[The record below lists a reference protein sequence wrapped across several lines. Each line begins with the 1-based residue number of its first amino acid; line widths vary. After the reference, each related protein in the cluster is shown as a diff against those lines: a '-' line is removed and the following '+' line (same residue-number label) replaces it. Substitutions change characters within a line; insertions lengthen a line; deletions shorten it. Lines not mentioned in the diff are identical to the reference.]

1 MAYDPNFPPTNADL
15 ISSEFRTQFQGL
27 AALIAAIQSITSAQ
41 VGSVTTGNPG
51 DPATVGVSVVGGT
64 LFLTFS
70 IPRGDVG
77 ATGEQG
83 PPFAQCVVDGVTTL
97 DPGEPATVDVTFDA
111 TVVHFTFAIPRGSDG
126 AAGEVTT
133 AQLDTA
139 IGGTSSNTNSV
150 GTIDTPFGN
159 DPATQADME
168 FMRAKFNELVL
179 AGRR

>member
-1 MAYDPNFPPTNADL
+1 MPFDPNLPQANTDVDAVEMRAQLNGLKSLIDAMPTV
-15 ISSEFRTQFQGL
+15 
-27 AALIAAIQSITSAQ
+27 TSA
-41 VGSVTTGNPG
+41 VVDSVTTLDPG
-51 DPATVGVSVVGGT
+51 EAATLEVSIVAGVLHLT
-64 LFLTFS
+64 LG
-70 IPRGDVG
+70 IPRGEMG

-139 IGGTSSNTNSV
+139 IGGTSNNTNAV
-150 GTIDTPFGN
+150 PTLDTPFA
-159 DPATQADME
+159 DPDSEALRQAYN
-168 FMRAKFNELVL
+168 ALVL
-179 AGRR
+179 EARR